1 MDIYV
6 TELWVDMALRY
17 DHMNPCKFNL
27 SLSNDILDKIWK
39 PNTCFINSKT
49 ASIHKS
55 PFTNVFL
62 MIYPNGTV
70 WVNYR
75 VQVKGPCQMDFSSFP
90 MDTQTCSLTLE
101 SFNYNN
107 QEVDARWLES
117 PTQPPL
123 TLLKESIE
131 LPDFV
136 LTNYSTYMTHV
147 IYPAGIWNEL
157 TMTFTFSRR
166 AGWYVLQAYIPTY
179 SAIFISWISFV
190 IPERM
195 IPARFD

>member
-6 TELWVDMALRY
+6 TELWVDLALRY
-17 DHMNPCKFNL
+17 DHMNPCKYNL
-27 SLSNDILDKIWK
+27 SLSNEILEKIWK

-49 ASIHKS
+49 ATIHKS

-75 VQVKGPCQMDFSSFP
+75 VQVKGPCDMDFSSFP

-107 QEVDARWLES
+107 QGKIK
-117 PTQPPL
+117 TK
-123 TLLKESIE
+123 T
-131 LPDFV
+131 
-136 LTNYSTYMTHV
+136 
-147 IYPAGIWNEL
+147 
-157 TMTFTFSRR
+157 
-166 AGWYVLQAYIPTY
+166 
-179 SAIFISWISFV
+179 ISGCFCYKAS
-190 IPERM
+190 
-195 IPARFD
+195 